1 MIARK
6 VGGHPLAALAGL
18 VGFVAVIAM
27 VSLFT
32 TRSWTSSAPDP
43 TGPQSLC
50 AMLKGVVANSQAQV
64 AAQAPGVEEDAAVFA
79 TAKRS
84 SESDLAKGESSVQ
97 GDCPKGMDGGVLI
110 PQLYNNFLTGK
121 GSSTI
126 VSVRG
131 KP

>member
-1 MIARK
+1 MITRK
-6 VGGHPLAALAGL
+6 VGRHPLAALAGL
-18 VGFVAVIAM
+18 VGFVAVIAV
-27 VSLFT
+27 VSLFAT
-32 TRSWTSSAPDP
+32 HSWTSSAADP
-43 TGPQSLC
+43 TGPKTLC
-50 AMLKGVVANSQAQV
+50 TMHTGVVENGQDQG
-64 AAQAPGVEEDAAVFA
+64 AAQAPGVGEDAAAFA

-84 SESDLAKGESSVQ
+84 SESDLAKGESWVQ
-97 GDCPKGMDGGVLI
+97 AGCPKGVDGGVLI